1 MKKIISL
8 LLAMI
13 MVFSLATVAAAV
25 VPSEPA
31 AESYTDMQ
39 TITFVKNYK
48 NPNNGVSP
56 AETFSFTF
64 EKVGVTHGGVINE
77 ATGEVV
83 TLNTMPNLV
92 SVSSAAFNEGDAG
105 KVEIT
110 GTGVDYKCQRTV
122 TVTLPEYTAVGIYE
136 YKIEE
141 KTGSTAGV
149 TYHSDEIKLVVTVIE
164 QDGKIRVAAVH
175 TEGANEQ
182 KDDMI
187 HNIYESGTLAVSKEV
202 TGNMGDLDK
211 EFDVTVT
218 FTAPEDETVGA
229 PITYVEDGVTKTI
242 ATTDWD
248 AEKNT
253 ASVVIKLKHE
263 ETITFK
269 NIPEGVTY
277 TVVEDDYTGEDY
289 DDAEYDFSDEA
300 KIVNGDV
307 DGNNDDTVKITNNKD
322 TEVDTGIALDSAPY
336 FVILA
341 VAMFGM
347 VALVSKKRYEV

>member
-1 MKKIISL
+1 MKKILSL

-13 MVFSLATVAAAV
+13 MVFSLATVAFAD
-25 VPSEPA
+25 ETA

-56 AETFSFTF
+56 AETFNFTF
-64 EKVGVTHGGVINE
+64 ESVDVTDGGVINE
-77 ATGEVV
+77 ATGAVV
-83 TLNTMPNLV
+83 TKDTMPGLV

-136 YKIEE
+136 YKIKE
-141 KTGSTAGV
+141 TAGTTAGV

-202 TGNMGDLDK
+202 TGNLGDQDK
-211 EFDVTVT
+211 EFTVKVT
-218 FTAPEDETVGA
+218 FTAPAGETVGA
-229 PITYVEDGVTKTI
+229 PITYVEEDADKSI
-242 ATTDWD
+242 AGGWTGSK
-248 AEKNT
+248 EVEIN
-253 ASVVIKLKHE
+253 LKHE

-277 TVVEDDYTGEDY
+277 TVVENNYTGEGY
-289 DDAEYDFSDEA
+289 KAAKYDFSDEA
-300 KIVNGDV
+300 KVVNGDV
-307 DGNNDDTVKITNNKD
+307 DGNNDDTVKITNHKE

-347 VALVSKKRYEV
+347 VALVAKKRYEV